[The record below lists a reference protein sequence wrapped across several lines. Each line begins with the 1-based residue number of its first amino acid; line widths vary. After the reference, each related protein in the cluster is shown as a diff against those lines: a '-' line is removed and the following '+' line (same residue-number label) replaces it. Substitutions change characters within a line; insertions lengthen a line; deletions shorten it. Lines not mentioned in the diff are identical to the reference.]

1 MKNCTVSKVKKRCP
15 SDLRSITLRS
25 PVRKM
30 RVAMNRREVLSGT
43 TMAAV
48 ILALPS
54 EGRAGGRSL
63 RDRLVGAWSLVEIYD
78 KGKDGSHY
86 YVWGEGVQGL
96 AIYTPGGHIS
106 LQIISANRDKAA
118 SKNPRAPVG
127 QSIGY
132 FGTYTADEATMT
144 INVKIDRCSFPGWDG
159 AERVSKIVS
168 LTDDELRTEGATFQD
183 PVHGDV
189 AAHAQYK
196 RVG

>member
-1 MKNCTVSKVKKRCP
+1 
-15 SDLRSITLRS
+15 
-25 PVRKM
+25 
-30 RVAMNRREVLSGT
+30 MNRREILSGST
-43 TMAAV
+43 IAAV
-48 ILALPS
+48 SLALATES
-54 EGRAGGRSL
+54 QAEGKSL
-63 RDRLVGAWSLVEIYD
+63 QDRLAGAWSLVEIYD
-78 KGKDGSHY
+78 KDKDGSHY

-96 AIYTPGGHIS
+96 AIYTSGGHIS

-144 INVKIDRCSFPGWDG
+144 IKVKIDRCSFPGWDG

-168 LTDDELRTEGATFQD
+168 LTDDELKTEGAKFQD
-183 PVHGDV
+183 PVHGEV
-189 AAHAQYK
+189 AACAQYK